1 MAKRVIK
8 SILSSAETSWVKTL
22 ACIAARI
29 KRLGHVKRCF
39 HLWAIFRN
47 LGRGSRKLKAD
58 VHALSPTTHF
68 LRAVNPKP

>member
-29 KRLGHVKRCF
+29 KRLGHVKRFFICGQSF
-39 HLWAIFRN
+39 TILEEVQESEI
-47 LGRGSRKLKAD
+47 D
-58 VHALSPTTHF
+58 VHALSPTHISC
-68 LRAVNPKP
+68 AP